1 MSYGTSSSLRF
12 GDVICLGLEL
22 AAGSD
27 NGMFYVL
34 GHQSPLS
41 LVEGCQDVMD
51 HILVAEQPNTFQSP
65 SDGAVAFS
73 VPAHSREYWFEIVGK
88 SEYMMQQMLQK
99 LKMQLHRLEAEEER
113 MVQSNRPPEE
123 RRPSLSTPPLS
134 TRRPSVASPGGGFM
148 SPISALRRRSQ
159 DNRLDQD
166 IELSEVHVSLLEQQ
180 STSFAADS
188 RSPDSETPVPKPAG
202 SSDARHRL
210 EKRIA
215 DLEDLANGEA
225 QRNSENE
232 SSRSGSA
239 VRYGDVVQLRHVLS
253 KKFVT
258 LASGA
263 LSSYELSDGD
273 MNCWFAFE
281 PVRSLI
287 VLIQLLWNNNSVLL
301 GVQALCLWGR
311 HQPGLRGKTVCQVG
325 FSKHAHG
332 GQSLHGY
339 FFCRPRQRPHCR

>member
-1 MSYGTSSSLRF
+1 MSHGTSSSLRF

-27 NGMFYVL
+27 DGMFYVL

-41 LVEGCQDVMD
+41 LVEGCQDAMD
-51 HILVAEQPNTFQSP
+51 HILVAEKPNTFQSP
-65 SDGAVAFS
+65 SDGAFP
-73 VPAHSREYWFEIVGK
+73 VPVHSREYWFEIVGK

-99 LKMQLHRLEAEEER
+99 LKMQLHRLDAEEEQIVR
-113 MVQSNRPPEE
+113 SNRQPEE
-123 RRPSLSTPPLS
+123 RRPSLSA
-134 TRRPSVASPGGGFM
+134 PSVKSPGGGFM

-159 DNRLDQD
+159 DIRLDQD
-166 IELSEVHVSLLEQQ
+166 IELSEVHVSLLAQQ
-180 STSFAADS
+180 ESTSFVPD
-188 RSPDSETPVPKPAG
+188 SPDSETPVPKPAG
-202 SSDARHRL
+202 SSDARRRL

-232 SSRSGSA
+232 SSRNGSA

-253 KKFVT
+253 KKFVA

-287 VLIQLLWNNNSVLL
+287 VLMQLL
-301 GVQALCLWGR
+301 
-311 HQPGLRGKTVCQVG
+311 
-325 FSKHAHG
+325 
-332 GQSLHGY
+332 
-339 FFCRPRQRPHCR
+339 

>member
-1 MSYGTSSSLRF
+1 MALHVCRLANAQGAGKEQQASSCAAVLVQYVFENACNILNTTHQLQLFRLGMNLGTSSSLRF

-27 NGMFYVL
+27 DGMFYVL

-41 LVEGCQDVMD
+41 LVEGCQDVID
-51 HILVAEQPNTFQSP
+51 HILVAEKPNTFQSP
-65 SDGAVAFS
+65 SDGAVAFP
-73 VPAHSREYWFEIVGK
+73 VPVHSREYWFEIVGK

-99 LKMQLHRLEAEEER
+99 LKMQLHHLEAEEET
-113 MVQSNRPPEE
+113 MVQSNGQPEE
-123 RRPSLSTPPLS
+123 RRPSLSI
-134 TRRPSVASPGGGFM
+134 RRPSAVASPGGGFT

-159 DNRLDQD
+159 DTRLDQD
-166 IELSEVHVSLLEQQ
+166 IELSEVHVSLLVQQ
-180 STSFAADS
+180 ESTSFAAE
-188 RSPDSETPVPKPAG
+188 SPSPVSKTPVPKPAG
-202 SSDARHRL
+202 SSDARRRL

-232 SSRSGSA
+232 SSRNGSA

-253 KKFVT
+253 KKFVA

-281 PVRSLI
+281 PV
-287 VLIQLLWNNNSVLL
+287 
-301 GVQALCLWGR
+301 
-311 HQPGLRGKTVCQVG
+311 
-325 FSKHAHG
+325 
-332 GQSLHGY
+332 
-339 FFCRPRQRPHCR
+339 